1 LRGREI
7 HEVRDYHPGD
17 EPGILDVIEATLAAD
32 PLPGV
37 TVTDLAHAVERLPGH
52 PGRTLVATEDGRI
65 VGWCFLRAD
74 ELFVHPAFRRRGH
87 GRRIVE
93 AFAARLRD
101 EGETYLKLH
110 GPELDAAR
118 AFRDA
123 LGFTYHSSLWLF
135 ELAPSVAVPA
145 PAFPAGIVARSYRP
159 DDLERYVR
167 VARESFA
174 DHATPLTFT
183 APMIA
188 QAHSLPGFDPGGI
201 LLLFAEGDGEAPVGW
216 TKAETDRDEP
226 AGERRGFV
234 SFVGVVPAWR
244 GRGLGRELL
253 RWSIAKVRADGAGTI
268 ELNVEAANDAAKA
281 LYLSTG
287 FTPQIEWRQYVIPTG
302 AGG

>member
-52 PGRTLVATEDGRI
+52 PGRTLVATEDGRV

-74 ELFVHPAFRRRGH
+74 ELFVHPSFRRRGH

-101 EGETYLKLH
+101 EGEPHLKLH
-110 GPELDAAR
+110 GPELDASR
-118 AFRDA
+118 AFREA
-123 LGFTYHSSLWLF
+123 LGFTYHSSLWQF
-135 ELAPSVAVPA
+135 ELAPSVAVPP
-145 PAFPAGIVARSYRP
+145 PALPAGIIARTYRP

-167 VARESFA
+167 VARGSFA
-174 DHATPLTFT
+174 DHPTPLTFT

-188 QAHSLPGFDPGGI
+188 QAHALPGFDPNGI
-201 LLLFAEGDGEAPVGW
+201 LLLFAAGDEETAIGW
-216 TKAETDRDEP
+216 TKAETDRSGP

-253 RWSIAKVRADGAGTI
+253 RWSIAKVRGDRAGTI

-281 LYLSTG
+281 LYLATG
-287 FTPQIEWRQYVIPTG
+287 FTPEI
-302 AGG
+302 